1 MLIIKEENIMQV
13 AEEQEFIEE
22 LPEIDKLKRI
32 AEVAS
37 QLKDT
42 YRDVHASYGEKEYA
56 LEKLE
61 QSLEEYESYLEGY

>member
-1 MLIIKEENIMQV
+1 MQV
-13 AEEQEFIEE
+13 AEKQEFDEE
-22 LPEIDKLKRI
+22 LPEIEKLKRI
-32 AEVAS
+32 AEIAI

-61 QSLEEYESYLEGY
+61 ESLEEYELFLEGY

>member
-1 MLIIKEENIMQV
+1 MQV
-13 AEEQEFIEE
+13 A
-22 LPEIDKLKRI
+22 DKRVFTGEMDEMLLKLRKLRRV
-32 AEVAS
+32 AEVAV

-61 QSLEEYESYLEGY
+61 ESLEEYELFLEGY

>member
-1 MLIIKEENIMQV
+1 MQTAKEQSFVED
-13 AEEQEFIEE
+13 
-22 LPEIDKLKRI
+22 LPEIEKLKRI

-42 YRDVHASYGEKEYA
+42 YRDVHASYGEKEYV

-61 QSLEEYESYLEGY
+61 ETLEEYELFLEGY

>member
-1 MLIIKEENIMQV
+1 MQTAKEQSFVEDP
-13 AEEQEFIEE
+13 
-22 LPEIDKLKRI
+22 PEIEKLKRI

-42 YRDVHASYGEKEYA
+42 YRDVHASYGEKEYV

-61 QSLEEYESYLEGY
+61 ESLEEYELFLEGY